1 MKKFFSL
8 LQKIWPYLL
17 LLALLVFAFYLRF
30 YHISWRGMTYD
41 ECLTEERS
49 HWSLWHIWRFYITSR
64 APVNAIIYY
73 IDGHLFSYFC
83 KIDVLRE
90 WQIRL
95 PSAIFSLLTVPL
107 FFLLGKNA
115 KDKWNG
121 LLFAS
126 LGTVSFLLLTH
137 AREARYYSYVCFFTT
152 WLLIEV
158 VSILK
163 KAPGGKDSLRDYA
176 LYAFAAIG
184 GMGSHQGFYFLFAF
198 SNVFLCIYAFL
209 PLVFLAWEKRKEL
222 GKLGL
227 KGTAEVFAEE
237 FEAFYQKFVMLVL
250 PCLVYCYQF
259 LLVTGADK
267 PYTPTGRG
275 SAHLIKELSFSVV
288 GGICE
293 RLWVGAPF
301 AHIVL
306 YLSIAAFVILLFTKL
321 RLIAVYYFFV
331 KLSTFVLLRLLT
343 QRLTY
348 EQFRDK
354 YIIFVL
360 ILDMFVLTAA
370 ASFVIEWLWTLTGWM
385 LTRNE
390 KWRKIIVSFGC
401 AFSVIGFSLLVC
413 YDGNAYAESEKLFHE
428 QLEGVRYVFDY
439 LETAYQPGDIIIYQ
453 AEPNSWVHK
462 NCLYEQS
469 LRPNTKDWIVRE
481 SIHLPFMGD
490 KIKKQGSYIWWIM
503 MYRPKEGFK
512 PYFYHNLRA
521 FGSDVNDK
529 NAMVMCRSA
538 EKVKTLADAI
548 YLTAHL
554 FRWSALHNH
563 IQYENHLINRG
574 LKKVSCKDSVFTNLI
589 AKTIESSKLYTPT
602 TGDILSD
609 KNLEVY
615 AYRLI
620 NEWYAEMKSEPKDKK
635 KPVLITPL
643 ERCVYNYLNACVNK
657 NLPSEEKVRAE
668 LMRLKNGWWY
678 YDRIYRFTCEEF
690 PRPYIEPEALEGYLS
705 LEEIYKN
712 RTRFD
717 AAYLTL
723 NPDMAKDWN
732 KLLKRARND
741 YTEKR
746 KNAKK
751 LQNNP

>member
-1 MKKFFSL
+1 MKKLFSFL
-8 LQKIWPYLL
+8 RNAWPYLL
-17 LLALLVFAFYLRF
+17 LLALLAFAFYLRF

-73 IDGHLFSYFC
+73 IDGHLFSLFC
-83 KIDVLRE
+83 KIDVLKE

-121 LLFAS
+121 LLLAS

-158 VSILK
+158 LSILK

-198 SNVFLCIYAFL
+198 SNVFLCLYAFF
-209 PLVFLAWEKRKEL
+209 PLAVSAWERRKEF
-222 GKLGL
+222 GKLGFNGSL
-227 KGTAEVFAEE
+227 LIFREDFEVF
-237 FEAFYQKFVMLVL
+237 YKKFIMLVT
-250 PCLVYCYQF
+250 PCLIYCYQF

-275 SAHLIKELSFSVV
+275 NAHLINELSFSVV

-321 RLIAVYYFFV
+321 RLIALYYFFV
-331 KLSTFVLLRLLT
+331 KMSTFVLLRLLT

-360 ILDMFVLTAA
+360 ILDMFVLAA
-370 ASFVIEWLWTLTGWM
+370 ATSYILEWLWTLTGRLLSKNKVWQE
-385 LTRNE
+385 T
-390 KWRKIIVSFGC
+390 IVSWGR
-401 AFSVIGFSLLVC
+401 AFSIIGFSIIIC
-413 YDGNAYAESEKLFHE
+413 YDGNVYAESEKLFNE

-439 LETAYQPGDIIIYQ
+439 LETAYHPGDIIIYQ
-453 AEPNSWVHK
+453 AEPNSWIHK

-469 LRPNTKDWIVRE
+469 LRPKTKDWIVSE
-481 SIHLPFMGD
+481 SIYLPFMKD
-490 KIKKQGSYIWWIM
+490 KIKKQGSYVWWIL
-503 MYRPKEGFK
+503 MYRPQTGFK
-512 PYFYHNLRA
+512 PYFYHEMRA

-529 NAMVMCRSA
+529 NAMIMCRSA

-548 YLTAHL
+548 YLTLQL
-554 FRWSALHNH
+554 FRWTDLHRH

-574 LKKVSCKDSVFTNLI
+574 LKITSYKDAVFTNLI
-589 AKTIESSKLYTPT
+589 AKTVEKSKTYTPT
-602 TGDILSD
+602 VGDLLND
-609 KNLEVY
+609 PNLEFY

-620 NEWYAEMKSEPKDKK
+620 NEWYAGMKAEPREK
-635 KPVLITPL
+635 KPVLVTLL
-643 ERCVYNYLNACVNK
+643 ERAVYDYLSCCASK
-657 NLPSEEKVRAE
+657 NLPAEEKSRIV
-668 LMRLKNGWWY
+668 LLKLKNGWWY
-678 YDRIYRFTCEEF
+678 YDRIYRFTNDEF
-690 PRPYIEPEALEGYLS
+690 PRPYIEPELLEGFLS
-705 LEEIYKN
+705 LEDIYKN
-712 RTRFD
+712 RVRFD

-732 KLLKRARND
+732 KLLKRARSD
-741 YTEKR
+741 YNEK

>member
-1 MKKFFSL
+1 MKKLFSFL
-8 LQKIWPYLL
+8 KKAWPYLL
-17 LLALLVFAFYLRF
+17 LAALLAFAFYLRF

-49 HWSLWHIWRFYITSR
+49 HWSLWRLWRFYITSR

-73 IDGHLFSYFC
+73 IDGHLFTFFT
-83 KIDVLRE
+83 KFDVLRE

-95 PSAIFSLLTVPL
+95 PSAVFSFLTLPFL
-107 FFLLGKNA
+107 FLLGKRL
-115 KDKWNG
+115 KDEWNG
-121 LLFAS
+121 LLLAS
-126 LGTVSFLLLTH
+126 VGAVSFLLLTH
-137 AREARYYSYVCFFTT
+137 AREARYYSFVCFFTT
-152 WLLIEV
+152 LLVIEV
-158 VSILK
+158 VNILK
-163 KAPGGKDSLRDYA
+163 KAPGGRDSLRDYA
-176 LYAFAAIG
+176 LYALAAVG

-198 SNVFLCIYAFL
+198 SNVFLCVYAFL
-209 PLVFLAWEKRKEL
+209 PLALLAWEKRREFA
-222 GKLGL
+222 KLGL
-227 KGTAEVFAEE
+227 KGSFNVFGSA
-237 FEAFYQKFVMLVL
+237 FETFYGKFIMLVM

-267 PYTPTGRG
+267 PYTPTGSG
-275 SAHLIKELSFSVV
+275 STHLIPALSFSVV

-301 AHIVL
+301 SHIVL
-306 YLSIAAFVILLFTKL
+306 YLSIAAFLILLFTKL

-370 ASFVIEWLWTLTGWM
+370 ASYVIEWLWTLTGWL

-390 KWRKIIVSFGC
+390 KWRRAVISCGR
-401 AFSVIGFSLLVC
+401 AASVIGFCVLIC
-413 YDGNAYAESEKLFHE
+413 YDGNAYAESEKLFNE

-439 LETAYQPGDIIIYQ
+439 LETAYRPGDIVIYQ

-469 LRPNTKDWIVRE
+469 LRPETKSWIVSE
-481 SIHLPFMGD
+481 SIYLPFMKD
-490 KIKKQGSYIWWIM
+490 KIRKQGSYVWWIL
-503 MYRPKEGFK
+503 MYRPQAGFR
-512 PYFYHNLRA
+512 PYFYHEMRA
-521 FGSDVNDK
+521 FGSDVNDR
-529 NAMVMCRSA
+529 NAMIMCRSA

-548 YLTAHL
+548 YLTLEL
-554 FRWSALHNH
+554 FRWTDLHRH

-574 LKKVSCKDSVFTNLI
+574 LKVISPDGAVFTNLI
-589 AKTIESSKLYTPT
+589 AKTVERSKVYTPT
-602 TGDILSD
+602 VGDVLKD
-609 KNLEVY
+609 PNLEFY

-620 NEWYAEMKSEPKDKK
+620 NEWYAGMKAEPREK
-635 KPVLITPL
+635 KPVLVTVL
-643 ERCVYNYLNACVNK
+643 ERAVYDYLSSCASK
-657 NLPSEEKVRAE
+657 NLAAEEKSRVA
-668 LMRLKNGWWY
+668 LLKARNGWWY
-678 YDRIYRFTCEEF
+678 YDRIYRFTFDEF
-690 PRPYIEPEALEGYLS
+690 PRPYIEPASLEGFLS

-712 RTRFD
+712 RVRFD

-732 KLLKRARND
+732 KLLKRARSD
-741 YTEKR
+741 YNEK
-746 KNAKK
+746 KNGKN

>member
-1 MKKFFSL
+1 MKKLFSFL
-8 LQKIWPYLL
+8 KKAWPYLL
-17 LLALLVFAFYLRF
+17 LLALLAFAFYMRF

-49 HWSLWHIWRFYITSR
+49 HWSLWRLWRFYITSR

-73 IDGHLFSYFC
+73 IDGHLFSFFT
-83 KIDVLRE
+83 KSDVLRE

-95 PSAIFSLLTVPL
+95 PSAVFSFLTVPL
-107 FFLLGKNA
+107 LFLLGKRM
-115 KDKWNG
+115 KDVWNG
-121 LLFAS
+121 LLLAS
-126 LGTVSFLLLTH
+126 LGAVSFLLLTH

-152 WLLIEV
+152 ILVIEV
-158 VSILK
+158 VNILK
-163 KAPGGKDSLRDYA
+163 KAPGGRDSFRDYA
-176 LYAFAAIG
+176 LYALAAVG

-198 SNVFLCIYAFL
+198 SNVFLCFYAFL
-209 PLVFLAWEKRKEL
+209 PLAVLAWEKRK
-222 GKLGL
+222 GFWKLGF
-227 KGTAEVFAEE
+227 KGFLESFKNDFEVF
-237 FEAFYQKFVMLVL
+237 YLKFIMLVM

-275 SAHLIKELSFSVV
+275 NTHLISELSFSVV

-306 YLSIAAFVILLFTKL
+306 YLSIAAFVVLLFTKV
-321 RLIAVYYFFV
+321 RLIALYYFFV

-360 ILDMFVLTAA
+360 ILDMFILTAA
-370 ASFVIEWLWTLTGWM
+370 ASYVIEWLWTLTGWV

-390 KWRKIIVSFGC
+390 KWRRAIISCGR
-401 AFSVIGFSLLVC
+401 ALSLIGFSVLIC
-413 YDGNAYAESEKLFHE
+413 YGGNVYAESERLFDE

-439 LETAYQPGDIIIYQ
+439 LETAYRPGDIIIYQ

-469 LRPNTKDWIVRE
+469 LRPGTKDWVVSE
-481 SIHLPFMGD
+481 SIYLPFMRD
-490 KIKKQGSYIWWIM
+490 KIKKQGSYIWWIL
-503 MYRPKEGFK
+503 MYRPLAGFK
-512 PYFYHNLRA
+512 PYFYHEMKA

-529 NAMVMCRSA
+529 NAMIMCRSA
-538 EKVKTLADAI
+538 EKVKSLADAM
-548 YLTAHL
+548 YLTLQL
-554 FRWSALHNH
+554 FRWTDLHRH

-574 LKKVSCKDSVFTNLI
+574 LKVMRFDDAVFTNLI
-589 AKTIESSKLYTPT
+589 AKTIENSKVYTPT
-602 TGDILSD
+602 VGDVLKD
-609 KNLEVY
+609 PNLEFY

-620 NEWYAEMKSEPKDKK
+620 NEWYAGMKAEPKEK
-635 KPVLITPL
+635 KPVLVTIL
-643 ERCVYNYLNACVNK
+643 ERAVYDYLSCCASK
-657 NLPSEEKVRAE
+657 NLPAEEKSRIT
-668 LMRLKNGWWY
+668 LLKTKNGWWY
-678 YDRIYRFTCEEF
+678 YDRIYRFTYDEF
-690 PRPYIEPEALEGYLS
+690 PRPYIEPETLEGFLS
-705 LEEIYKN
+705 LEDIYKN
-712 RTRFD
+712 RVRFD

-732 KLLKRARND
+732 KLLKRARSD
-741 YTEKR
+741 YNEK
-746 KNAKK
+746 KNGKK

>member
-1 MKKFFSL
+1 MKKVLSF
-8 LQKIWPYLL
+8 LQKVWPYLL
-17 LLALLVFAFYLRF
+17 FLALLAFAFYLRF

-49 HWSLWHIWRFYITSR
+49 HWTIWHLWRYYITSR

-73 IDGHLFSYFC
+73 IDGHLFSLLC
-83 KIDVLRE
+83 KTDVLRE

-95 PSAIFSLLTVPL
+95 PSAVFSLLTIPL
-107 FFLLGKNA
+107 FFLLGKLL

-121 LLFAS
+121 LLLTAV
-126 LGTVSFLLLTH
+126 GAVSFILLTH

-152 WLLIEV
+152 WLLVEV
-158 VSILK
+158 VCILK
-163 KAPGGKDSLRDYA
+163 KSPGGKDSLRDYA
-176 LYAFAAIG
+176 LYALAAIG

-198 SNVFLCIYAFL
+198 SNVFLCVYAFL
-209 PLVFLAWEKRKEL
+209 PLVLLAWDKRKEF

-227 KGTAEVFAEE
+227 KGFADVLAGD
-237 FEAFYQKFVMLVL
+237 FETFYRKFLMLVM

-259 LLVTGADK
+259 FLVTGADK

-275 SAHLIKELSFSVV
+275 NDPLISELSFDVV

-293 RLWVGAPF
+293 RLWIGAPF

-370 ASFVIEWLWTLTGWM
+370 VSYVTEWLWTLTGWL
-385 LTRNE
+385 LTKDKER
-390 KWRKIIVSFGC
+390 RKILVSFGR
-401 AFSVIGFSLLVC
+401 ALSIIGFSLLIC
-413 YDGNAYAESEKLFHE
+413 FDGSAYAESEKLFNE
-428 QLEGVRYVFDY
+428 QLEDIRYIFDY
-439 LETAYQPGDIIIYQ
+439 LKTAYSPGDVVIYQ

-462 NCLYEQS
+462 NCLYEKS
-469 LRPNTKDWIVRE
+469 LRDYARNWIVNE
-481 SIHLPFMGD
+481 SIQMPFM
-490 KIKKQGSYIWWIM
+490 KKCFTKKGCYVWWMI
-503 MYRPKEGFK
+503 MYRPQKGFN
-512 PYFYHNLRA
+512 PYFYDGMRA
-521 FGSDVNDK
+521 FGSDVNNK
-529 NAMVMCRSA
+529 NAMLMCRSA
-538 EKVKTLADAI
+538 TKINNLPDAA
-548 YLTAHL
+548 YLTVLLYHYTNL
-554 FRWSALHNH
+554 KEHP
-563 IQYENHLINRG
+563 QYEKHLIDEA
-574 LKKVSCKDSVFTNLI
+574 LKGQDLENSVFSNYI
-589 AKTIESSKLYTPT
+589 AKTIS
-602 TGDILSD
+602 TGRFYSPKTKDLLAD
-609 KNLEVY
+609 PNLEFFG
-615 AYRLI
+615 YRMV
-620 NEWYAEMKSEPKDKK
+620 NDWYNTLKNDPISFRT
-635 KPVLITPL
+635 VLTTPL
-643 ERCVYNYLNACVNK
+643 ERKTQAYLKACVGK
-657 NLPSEEKVRAE
+657 DPEAEREARYELIELPR
-668 LMRLKNGWWY
+668 GWWL
-678 YDRIYRFTCEEF
+678 YDRIYRFTREEF
-690 PRPYIEPEALEGYLS
+690 QRPYITPEELESYLS

-712 RTRFD
+712 RVRFD

-741 YTEKR
+741 YNEK
-746 KNAKK
+746 KNGKK